1 MRALPAVLAAVSLAA
16 LPSVGCSAEPPAAN
30 AGSSSDAAFGTR
42 VRAYLLDH
50 PEVLK
55 EALARLQAKEEA
67 QEAAT
72 AKRAIADHRA
82 ALERDGRDPVGGNP
96 TGAVTVT
103 EFFDYRCPYCKVAS
117 PALPAFLK
125 AHPNVR
131 LVYKEFP
138 ILSQSSEDAA
148 KLALA
153 AKLQGRYEPVHQA
166 MMKAPVLDAA
176 ATEAILRDNG
186 VDVARAK
193 ADAASPAVTKQVEEV
208 RALARAV
215 GVNATPTFIVGDRLS
230 NGWAPEELDAA
241 IKAAAR

>member
-1 MRALPAVLAAVSLAA
+1 MRAFPALLAALLLAA
-16 LPSVGCSAEPPAAN
+16 LPSAGCSAEPT
-30 AGSSSDAAFGTR
+30 SDKAFGER

-55 EALARLQAKEEA
+55 EALAKLQSKEDA

-72 AKRAIADHRA
+72 ARQAISDHRA
-82 ALERDGRDPVGGNP
+82 ALERDGRDAVGGNP
-96 TGAVTVT
+96 TGSVTVT
-103 EFFDYRCPYCKVAS
+103 EFFDYRCPYCKVAA

-125 AHPNVR
+125 AHPSVR

-166 MMKAPVLDAA
+166 FMKSPVLDAA
-176 ATEAILRDNG
+176 TTEAILRDNG

-193 ADAASPAVTKQVEEV
+193 ADAAGPAITKQVEEV
-208 RALARAV
+208 RTLARTM
-215 GVNATPTFIVGDRLS
+215 GVNATPTFIVGDKLS

>member
-1 MRALPAVLAAVSLAA
+1 MRALPALAAALVLAA
-16 LPSVGCSAEPPAAN
+16 LPSAGCSAETPT
-30 AGSSSDAAFGTR
+30 DKAFGER
-42 VRAYLLDH
+42 VRAYLLAH

-55 EALARLQAKEEA
+55 EALAKLQAKEEA
-67 QEAAT
+67 DEAAT
-72 AKRAIADHRA
+72 ARRAIADHRA

-96 TGAVTVT
+96 AGAVTVT

-125 AHPNVR
+125 AHPDVR

-153 AKLQGRYEPVHQA
+153 AKLQGRYEAVHQA
-166 MMKAPVLDAA
+166 FMKAPQLDAA
-176 ATEAILRDNG
+176 ATEAILRENG

-193 ADAASPAVTKQVEEV
+193 ADAASPAVAKQIAEI
-208 RALARAV
+208 RSLARTV
-215 GVNATPTFIVGDRLS
+215 GVNATPTFVVGDKLS

-241 IKAAAR
+241 VKAAGR

>member
-1 MRALPAVLAAVSLAA
+1 MRSLPALLVAALLAA
-16 LPSVGCSAEPPAAN
+16 LPSAGCSAETPA
-30 AGSSSDAAFGTR
+30 DKAFGER
-42 VRAYLLDH
+42 VRAYLLSH

-55 EALARLQAKEEA
+55 EALTKLQARDDA
-67 QEAAT
+67 DEAAT
-72 AKRAIADHRA
+72 AKRSIADHRA
-82 ALERDGRDPVGGNP
+82 AIERDGRDFVGGNP

-103 EFFDYRCPYCKVAS
+103 EFFDYRCPYCKVAA

-125 AHPNVR
+125 AHPSVR

-166 MMKAPVLDAA
+166 LMKSPSLDAA
-176 ATEAILRDNG
+176 TTEAILRDNG

-193 ADAASPAVTKQVEEV
+193 ADAASPAIAKQVEAV
-208 RALARAV
+208 RTLARTV
-215 GVNATPTFIVGDRLS
+215 GVNATPTFIVGDKLS
-230 NGWAPEELDAA
+230 NGWSPDELDAD
-241 IKAAAR
+241 IKSAAASR